1 MAEWLRA
8 LRLLQRSGVWFPA
21 PARLLTMVCNFKFRR
36 SSYSLPSSDLCGRGI
51 MDFHLQLVS
60 SHLISLLLPGV
71 LAVPDLSWLPSSIS
85 WKPQTAVHVF

>member
-36 SSYSLPSSDLCGRGI
+36 FYSLSSSDLCGRGT

-60 SHLISLLLPGV
+60 SHLISLLLPGA

-85 WKPQTAVHVF
+85 WKPQTGVHVF